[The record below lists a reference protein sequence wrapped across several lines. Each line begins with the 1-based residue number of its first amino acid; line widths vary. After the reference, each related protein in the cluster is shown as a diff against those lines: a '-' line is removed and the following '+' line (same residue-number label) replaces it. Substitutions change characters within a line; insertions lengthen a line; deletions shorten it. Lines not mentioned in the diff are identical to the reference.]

1 MIESRDGSVVP
12 LDQASRRRASGSRA
26 PRPPALDGV
35 EAESPAQAI
44 QSFGWTTWRRP
55 ARFVPLLGALYLVML
70 SDLIVMA
77 WGSPWWALC
86 IIALPLTIVA
96 LILGYIAR
104 NLITRRRTYTTTDA
118 RLAVDAT
125 SRGWYIADHIARPG
139 TTGAGH
145 RLRLQVRDQF
155 TTAADDAQVIVYAHT
170 GSDKLA
176 RAYMDD
182 IPGLRIAA
190 RNKSK
195 ILLVR
200 VPRRPAQSEA

>member
-1 MIESRDGSVVP
+1 ME
-12 LDQASRRRASGSRA
+12 
-26 PRPPALDGV
+26 
-35 EAESPAQAI
+35 AI

-55 ARFVPLLGALYLVML
+55 ARFVPLLCGLYLVVL
-70 SDLIVMA
+70 GDLTVMA

-86 IIALPLTIVA
+86 LVAIPLMIVA

-104 NLITRRRTYTTTDA
+104 NLITRRQTYATADA

-139 TTGAGH
+139 TTGAGR
-145 RLRLQVRDQF
+145 RLRLQVRDQL
-155 TTAADDAQVIVYAHT
+155 TAAADDAQVIVYAHT
-170 GSDKLA
+170 GSEKLA
-176 RAYMDD
+176 HAYMDD
-182 IPGLRIAA
+182 IPGFRIAA

-200 VPRRPAQSEA
+200 IPRRPAHSEA

>member
-1 MIESRDGSVVP
+1 MQS
-12 LDQASRRRASGSRA
+12 AM
-26 PRPPALDGV
+26 
-35 EAESPAQAI
+35 QAI
-44 QSFGWTTWRRP
+44 QSFGWTTCRRP
-55 ARFVPLLGALYLVML
+55 ARFVPPLCALYLVVL

-77 WGSPWWALC
+77 WGTPWWALC
-86 IIALPLTIVA
+86 LIAIPVTIVA

-104 NLITRRRTYTTTDA
+104 NLLMRRQTYTTADA
-118 RLAVDAT
+118 RLAVDVT

-145 RLRLQVRDQF
+145 RLRLQIRDQL

-176 RAYMDD
+176 RAYKDD
-182 IPGLRIAA
+182 IPGFRIAA

-200 VPRRPAQSEA
+200 IPRRPAHSEA